1 MDGLDE
7 TEGNIRQLIKS
18 LKSLQQRTSTR
29 VCLASRPEPIIVS
42 LLEDCPSIR
51 VQDNNSEGIAAH
63 LRSSFQDIESAI
75 SMQTSLSEQLITRVL
90 EKAEGVFLL
99 SGYCADSLIDV
110 LVRGYTEHEA

>member
-18 LKSLQQRTSTR
+18 PKSLQQRTSTR
-29 VCLASRPEPIIVS
+29 VCLASRSEPIVVS

-51 VQDNNSEGIAAH
+51 VQDYNSEGIAAH
-63 LRSSFQDIESAI
+63 LRSSFQDIERAI
-75 SMQTSLSEQLITRVL
+75 SMQMSLSEQLVTRVL
-90 EKAEGVFLL
+90 EKAEGVFLYA
-99 SGYCADSLIDV
+99 GYCADSLIDA